1 MREILFR
8 AKRVEDNQ
16 WVEGHY
22 VSHQKRVLC
31 PIGDELKKE
40 DVDHYIFFDSFADWN
55 MPRTLTFVK
64 IKPETLGQYTG
75 KLDVEGKRIFEG
87 DILNIMLYGKN
98 LKVVW
103 WQAVCGFGL
112 NDKDEKG
119 LLFMNEVH
127 SNGIDVIGNIY
138 DNPELMEK

>member
-1 MREILFR
+1 MRENLFR
-8 AKRVEDNQ
+8 AKRLGNNR
-16 WVEGHY
+16 WVEGCY

-40 DVDHYIFFDSFADWN
+40 DVEHFMFFDSFADWN
-55 MPRTLTFVK
+55 MPRELMYTK

-75 KLDVEGKRIFEG
+75 KIDTDGKRIFEG
-87 DILNIMLYGKN
+87 DILKIMFYGKN

-103 WQAVCGFGL
+103 WDWLCGFGL
-112 NDKDEKG
+112 NDKDENA

-127 SNGIDVIGNIY
+127 SNAFVVVGNIY
-138 DNPELMEK
+138 DNPELMEE